1 MNYTKIVNVTLK
13 NTDKELK
20 KSPAVKKW
28 LKAIDAKINKFLI
41 EQNFG
46 DKLVE
51 SMILGLPLIF
61 DGKNITMQGD
71 KMSHRRAKKIR
82 KMLREANKPINAEPY
97 RMIGR
102 TIIASDGRRGYQK
115 VKEMK

>member
-1 MNYTKIVNVTLK
+1 
-13 NTDKELK
+13 
-20 KSPAVKKW
+20 
-28 LKAIDAKINKFLI
+28 
-41 EQNFG
+41 
-46 DKLVE
+46 
-51 SMILGLPLIF
+51 
-61 DGKNITMQGD
+61 
-71 KMSHRRAKKIR
+71 MSHRRAKKIR